1 MQGLALLDRRGHD
14 GRMRLP
20 WNKSTDVQLDL
31 LEAAALDVDEV
42 SPQPKARAGE
52 PLMLA
57 PTSLYADPNNPRT
70 DVPQVELDELTEDI
84 RQRGVLQPIVV
95 SAPDQ
100 DGRYRIRFG
109 SKRWRAAMQA
119 GLDEV
124 PVVLATR
131 AHDAYDQVAENLKR
145 HSLSPL
151 DLARFIRGQ
160 VDAGDSNAA
169 IAKRLVI
176 DQTTVAHH
184 LALLDL
190 PPVLDAAL
198 TTGRCRSPR
207 TLYELSKLHAEQPE
221 RVAELV
227 AGGQPITRG
236 AVAEI
241 RDAATVASEPM
252 RAPKPT
258 LARPNQAAQTL
269 TKVSGLCARLEM
281 ALLRLSKTALGA
293 IPPDDLAA
301 LRHRVEALAGRL
313 GA

>member
-1 MQGLALLDRRGHD
+1 
-14 GRMRLP
+14 MRLP
-20 WNKSTDVQLDL
+20 WNKSTDRQLEL
-31 LEAAALDVDEV
+31 LEATVVADEV
-42 SPQPKARAGE
+42 SPQPKTTKSTSAGK

-57 PTSLYADPNNPRT
+57 PTRLYADPNNPRT
-70 DVPQVELDELTEDI
+70 DVPQGELDELADDI

-95 SAPDQ
+95 AAPDE

-124 PVVLATR
+124 PVVFATR

-145 HSLSPL
+145 HSLSSI

-160 VDAGDSNAA
+160 VEAGESNATVA
-169 IAKRLVI
+169 RRLVI

-198 TTGRCRSPR
+198 KSGRCASPR
-207 TLYELSKLHAEQPE
+207 TLYELARLHVDQPE

-227 AGGQPITRG
+227 RGSEPITRD
-236 AVAEI
+236 AVAGI
-241 RDAATVASEPM
+241 RDAALVAV
-252 RAPKPT
+252 APVRVSTPT
-258 LARPNQAAQTL
+258 PRRPDRTAQMLARAT
-269 TKVSGLCARLEM
+269 GLCERLDA
-281 ALLRLSKTALGA
+281 ALLRLTRTG
-293 IPPDDLAA
+293 IDTVPPDDVNA
-301 LRHRVEALAGRL
+301 LRQRVVALASRL
-313 GA
+313 GAHGVDVQ

>member
-1 MQGLALLDRRGHD
+1 MRAPSKPSTLHLPELAGLD
-14 GRMRLP
+14 
-20 WNKSTDVQLDL
+20 
-31 LEAAALDVDEV
+31 
-42 SPQPKARAGE
+42 QPGLFDARSAPTGE
-52 PLMLA
+52 PLI
-57 PTSLYADPNNPRT
+57 
-70 DVPQVELDELTEDI
+70 VPIDRLDEDPHNQRTEFPPQAIDELAQDI
-84 RQRGVLQPIVV
+84 AQRGVLQPIVV
-95 SAPDQ
+95 SAADEN
-100 DGRYRIRFG
+100 GRYRIRFG
-109 SKRWRAAMQA
+109 GKRWRAAKQA
-119 GLDEV
+119 GLAEV
-124 PVVLATR
+124 PVIFATR

-145 HSLSPL
+145 NGLSAL
-151 DLARFIRGQ
+151 ELAAFIRGQ
-160 VDAGDSNAA
+160 VEAGESNAA

-198 TTGRCRSPR
+198 KAGRCRSPR

-227 AGGQPITRG
+227 AGSQLITRD
-236 AVAEI
+236 AVAGI
-241 RDAATVASEPM
+241 RDAATKASEPM

-258 LARPNQAAQTL
+258 LARPNQAAQAL
-269 TKVSGLCARLEM
+269 TNVNGLCARLEI
-281 ALLRLSKTALGA
+281 ALLRLSKTALDA